1 MVVTTAYE
9 SFRRLAPSPHRKS
22 SDKTLTDLAATCV
35 HKHPTPPPP
44 PEAYNQNPFSI
55 IEHVQMKHSSV
66 KNSLLTEGLPPF
78 RRKKPSERQYLSI
91 PRTVASMTLNVM
103 LFKSSRGEKLL
114 IS

>member
-35 HKHPTPPPP
+35 QTPHP

-91 PRTVASMTLNVM
+91 PRTIASMTLNVM